1 MRNRLN
7 DKNFWHFNDRNNYF
21 HKVDFLSKHITLTL
35 MILTLKYVTVFAG
48 VFFHKS
54 ETSNDKEVYTMLST
68 RVKLL

>member
-7 DKNFWHFNDRNNYF
+7 DENFG
-21 HKVDFLSKHITLTL
+21 IL
-35 MILTLKYVTVFAG
+35 MIGIIIFTRLIFYQNILEIFLTLKYVTVFAG